1 MTDITITIFIG
12 VLSGV
17 MTSGL
22 IWTAV
27 KIFNKI
33 IIPWYQ
39 QSIYRGIDISGE
51 WTSKKEY
58 LGKVMVDQTIQISQ
72 KGHRISGS
80 LISRNKIPSKGEDTT
95 SFFIEGEIFD
105 NYVDI
110 EYKTTDKKFIGRGSF
125 LLKVKEGGEKL
136 AGGLVAID
144 RFSTDIMTSQEIE
157 WKRKIT
163 N

>member
-1 MTDITITIFIG
+1 MIDITITIFIG

-17 MTSGL
+17 MTSAL
-22 IWTAV
+22 IWTTV
-27 KIFNKI
+27 KLFDKI
-33 IIPWYQ
+33 VIPWYQ
-39 QSIYRGIDISGE
+39 QSVYRGIDISGE
-51 WTSKKEY
+51 WTSNKEY

-72 KGHRISGS
+72 KGHRITGT

-95 SFFIEGEIFD
+95 SFSIEGEIFD

-136 AGGLVAID
+136 TGGLVAID
-144 RFSTDIMTSQEIE
+144 RFSTEIMTSQEIE
-157 WKRKIT
+157 WKRKI
-163 N
+163 NK